1 MTSLHSVDAANSAA
15 RGGGSEATEEP
26 TNPSA
31 CQQRNDFSRNRRCGV
46 SNHLLVRGRKS
57 SQLRGACS
65 HLRSSTRVIGTR
77 VGICGACALLLPS
90 QRSGQ
95 ARIQV
100 VAKK

>member
-57 SQLRGACS
+57 SQLRGFCS

-77 VGICGACALLLPS
+77 
-90 QRSGQ
+90 SGFV
-95 ARIQV
+95 ARVYCCCHLRGV
-100 VAKK
+100 VRQGFKWLR